1 MMIYFFYNKNLKRL
15 VCVKIATYEKFDM
28 DEDED
33 EEEDHGDDD
42 DWCCSYKLKA
52 FAFWNV

>member
-1 MMIYFFYNKNLKRL
+1 MIYFFYNKNLKRL

-42 DWCCSYKLKA
+42 D
-52 FAFWNV
+52 